1 MLPARAR
8 TAPRAA
14 GERRAPP
21 GATRAAG
28 RAAEADIAKAD
39 MVVVV

>member
-1 MLPARAR
+1 LLPARAR
-8 TAPRAA
+8 TAARAA

-21 GATRAAG
+21 GATRDAG